1 MTVEVAAM
9 VSVGKGKVRL
19 VLGVVS
25 VAGTQAEKIKAK
37 TTILNSIVFL
47 IMITPEEDIH
57 K

>member
-37 TTILNSIVFL
+37 TTILNSIGFL
-47 IMITPEEDIH
+47 IMITPEEGIY